1 MNAFYHP
8 LLSLSCITDI
18 AKHNTTSI
26 NDNYLYIN
34 TNFVFQLRN
43 TVFHGFE
50 EASKSSNVITLNG
63 FYNPTLSY

>member
-1 MNAFYHP
+1 M
-8 LLSLSCITDI
+8 
-18 AKHNTTSI
+18 
-26 NDNYLYIN
+26 NYLLIN

-63 FYNPTLSY
+63 VYNPTLSY